1 MRKRKFLLAGALAAL
16 AITGA
21 NAQVKDV
28 SITVSPF
35 VEYNWWNDNIALKDS
50 PFWGARVGF
59 GFGPF
64 FELRGTFEKSL
75 NLKNALENKSWNVLN
90 EETLKKLEGTQ
101 IDITRVGG
109 EAKLNLFGNA
119 LFSPYVTAGTGVQ
132 IFDYSPFNSDNVGG
146 AVSDARV
153 KEKQIY
159 VSLGAGLK
167 LSISDRMALSLEARN
182 VRFNMDE
189 DNTYFNKKVSD
200 KDARWGNWAALASLD
215 FYLGGNTTPKDKQG
229 RAYYNL
235 FTDGFRGPKFV
246 LEPGIAFV
254 DFSNKMSSYSDQWFV
269 GGSAGIDLSS
279 LIGIRG
285 FYYQATKE
293 PNKLSFD
300 LNKDMK
306 MYGANIITRLNYPRG
321 IVPYLSLGMG
331 YFDVK
336 GEKAFKKEN
345 IMALAGAGI
354 EIPVSRYIALY
365 GTYNAM
371 LMTTREVEDVTKAK
385 KPSDLINN
393 HMYTAGVRINL
404 GVPAKAPVY
413 NKPVSA
419 DAEYDNERIN
429 DMRSDSDVR
438 KDSDVRR
445 DVKMTREDDTRSNY
459 NHGVYTQE
467 RMTKKEFEDMVNRIL
482 KKVREEEEL
491 LTAKLSQDETNV
503 LLAAMAYKGQKA
515 EGKKAGEKGT
525 DSEVVKA
532 LQEISSKLDR
542 NHSELLRNAG
552 TTPST
557 TTIVTTPGA
566 QTVVPAQQP
575 VVKGGDQ
582 ITIEVKDE
590 TVAPR
595 MTYSAFTG
603 VNFGGTFNVNI
614 GGRGYMKLGN
624 SSFDFVPEA
633 YIGLGNKTGFGL
645 SGNLVFNM
653 DFMNSDKFVPY
664 VGVGLGLFNH
674 GSLDPGTNIIVGA
687 NLKTIGNGALFV
699 DYSARNL
706 FKNNQVAVGYRF
718 KF

>member
-21 NAQVKDV
+21 KAQVKDV

-35 VEYNWWNDNIALKDS
+35 IEYNWWNDNIALKDS

-64 FELRGTFEKSL
+64 FEVRGTFEKSL
-75 NLKNALENKSWNVLN
+75 NLKNSLENKSWNIFN
-90 EETLKKLEGTQ
+90 EETLKKLEGSQ

-109 EAKLNLFGNA
+109 EAKINLFGNA
-119 LFSPYVTAGTGVQ
+119 SFSPYVTAGSGVQ
-132 IFDYSPFNSDNVGG
+132 IFDYSPFKSDNVDA

-167 LSISDRMALSLEARN
+167 LNLSDRMALSLEARN

-189 DNTYFNKKVSD
+189 DNSYFNPKVSD

-215 FYLGGNTTPKDKQG
+215 FYLGGNTTPKDKQA

-254 DFSNKMSSYSDQWFV
+254 DFSNKLPAYADQWFV
-269 GGSAGIDLSS
+269 GGSAGFDLSS

-300 LNKDMK
+300 LNKDMR

-331 YFDVK
+331 YFDVE
-336 GEKAFKKEN
+336 GEKAFRKEN

-354 EIPVSRYIALY
+354 EIPISRYIALY

-371 LMTTREVEDVTKAK
+371 LMTNREVEDVTKVK

-413 NKPVSA
+413 VYGKAVSSE
-419 DAEYDNERIN
+419 AEYDNARIN
-429 DMRSDSDVR
+429 EMREGKESVETRGVSQDE
-438 KDSDVRR
+438 
-445 DVKMTREDDTRSNY
+445 VKKGHPIHKTYTHEHMT
-459 NHGVYTQE
+459 Q
-467 RMTKKEFEDMVNRIL
+467 KEFEEMVDRIL
-482 KKVREEEEL
+482 KKVREEENL
-491 LTAKLSQDETNV
+491 LTAKLSQDETNI
-503 LLAAMAYKGQKA
+503 LLAAMAHKGQKTDGKNIK
-515 EGKKAGEKGT
+515 EGRDNNPEII
-525 DSEVVKA
+525 KA

-542 NHSELLRNAG
+542 NHSDLLRKSG

-566 QTVVPAQQP
+566 QTVMPVHQP
-575 VVKGGDQ
+575 VA
-582 ITIEVKDE
+582 KDE
-590 TVAPR
+590 QLVRVEVQDNNSVISKMSYA
-595 MTYSAFTG
+595 AFMG
-603 VNFGGTFNVNI
+603 ANI
-614 GGRGYMKLGN
+614 GGAFNLNIGARGYMQLGN

-645 SGNLVFNM
+645 SGNIVYNM
-653 DFMNSDKFVPY
+653 NFMNSDKFAPY
-664 VGVGLGLFNH
+664 VGLGLGLFNH
-674 GSLDPGTNIIVGA
+674 DGFDPGTNIIVGA
-687 NLKTIGNGALFV
+687 NLKTVGNGALFV

-706 FKNNQVAVGYRF
+706 FKHNQIAVGYRF

>member
-21 NAQVKDV
+21 QAQVKDV

-64 FELRGTFEKSL
+64 FEVRGTFEKSL
-75 NLKNALENKSWNVLN
+75 NLKNSLENKSWNILN

-101 IDITRVGG
+101 IDITRLGG
-109 EAKLNLFGNA
+109 EAKINLFGNA

-132 IFDYSPFNSDNVGG
+132 IFDYTPFKSGNVSD
-146 AVSDARV
+146 AVSEARV

-167 LSISDRMALSLEARN
+167 LSLSDRMALSLEARN
-182 VRFNMDE
+182 IRFNMDE
-189 DNTYFNKKVSD
+189 DNSYFNPKVSD

-215 FYLGGNTTPKDKQG
+215 FYLGGNTTPKDKQA

-254 DFSNKMSSYSDQWFV
+254 DFSNKLSSYSDQWFV
-269 GGSAGIDLSS
+269 GGSAGLDLSS

-300 LNKDMK
+300 FNKDMR

-331 YFDVK
+331 YFDVE

-371 LMTTREVEDVTKAK
+371 LMTTREVEDVTKVK

-393 HMYTAGVRINL
+393 HMYTAGVRFNL
-404 GVPAKAPVY
+404 GVSAKAPVY
-413 NKPVSA
+413 GKPVAA

-429 DMRSDSDVR
+429 DMRGESDLKRDGEM
-438 KDSDVRR
+438 RR
-445 DVKMTREDDTRSNY
+445 TEDNKSNY
-459 NHGVYTQE
+459 NHGIYTQE

-482 KKVREEEEL
+482 KKVREEEDL

-503 LLAAMAYKGQKA
+503 LLAAMAYKGQKTEA
-515 EGKKAGEKGT
+515 KKGSKDT
-525 DSEVVKA
+525 DTEVVKA

-542 NHSELLRNAG
+542 NHSELRRSAS

-566 QTVVPAQQP
+566 QTVVPVPQA
-575 VVKGGDQ
+575 VVKEGNQ
-582 ITIEVKDE
+582 VTIEVQDE
-590 TVAPR
+590 TVAPT

-603 VNFGGTFNVNI
+603 VNFGEAFNLNI

-624 SSFDFVPEA
+624 SSFDFVPEV

-645 SGNLVFNM
+645 SGNLVYNM
-653 DFMNSDKFVPY
+653 DFINSDKFVPY
-664 VGVGLGLFNH
+664 VGFGLGLFSH
-674 GSLDPGTNIIVGA
+674 GSLDPGTNIMVGA
-687 NLKTIGNGALFV
+687 NIKTVGNGALFV